1 MGDCVVLVLFLDHLR
16 LSLAPIQEE
25 STLGSA
31 TLVSVDDDVDRSLEQ
46 LVGLAD
52 SVNSRV
58 LEEVASQVQVLPGD
72 HVAGTQM
79 LCHCRCLFYWQILKT
94 VIFSL

>member
-25 STLGSA
+25 SALGSA

-58 LEEVASQVQVLPGD
+58 LEEVACQVQVLPGD
-72 HVAGTQM
+72 HVAGAQM
-79 LCHCRCLFYWQILKT
+79 LCHCCCLLYWQIMKT
-94 VIFSL
+94 VVFSF

>member
-25 STLGSA
+25 SALGSA

-52 SVNSRV
+52 SVNSWV

-72 HVAGTQM
+72 HVAGAQM
-79 LCHCRCLFYWQILKT
+79 LCHCCCLLYWQILKT

>member
-25 STLGSA
+25 SALGSA
-31 TLVSVDDDVDRSLEQ
+31 TLVSVDDDVDGSLEQ

-52 SVNSRV
+52 SVNSWV
-58 LEEVASQVQVLPGD
+58 LEEVASEVQVLPGD
-72 HVAGTQM
+72 HVAGAQM
-79 LCHCRCLFYWQILKT
+79 LCHCRCLLYWQILKT

>member
-16 LSLAPIQEE
+16 LSLSLIQEE
-25 STLGSA
+25 SALGSA
-31 TLVSVDDDVDRSLEQ
+31 MLVSVDDDVDRSLEQ

-58 LEEVASQVQVLPGD
+58 LEEVPSQVQILPGD
-72 HVAGTQM
+72 HVAGAQM
-79 LCHCRCLFYWQILKT
+79 LSHRCCLF
-94 VIFSL
+94 